1 MGPHIAAALADP
13 DVIEIMVNPD
23 GVLRIDRWNGSEGV
37 QLLIDDAA
45 PARSA

>member
-1 MGPHIAAALADP
+1 MGQALLTGRGTPFHLA
-13 DVIEIMVNPD
+13 